1 MKTTLFKGKSTRTKI
16 FTAITVTGILLIFA
30 LNLLL
35 TYFGG
40 ISLAF
45 ADMTPEGF
53 YSVSPE
59 MEAALSETVGKPRAD
74 GKLPEIKITFC
85 TDPDYLMGSESMRP
99 AYVMA
104 LAIANRYDN
113 VTVKTVNVA
122 LEPAAVAMYK
132 TTSLDVIDAADMIVS
147 YGGKYR
153 VVNAATFWTENM
165 FSYNGEYRMI
175 SILASL
181 TAIEKPVAYFVVG
194 HGETVYDPAAPESD
208 MSLSMASFA
217 DLLTERGM
225 EIKTLDIASVD
236 RVPDDC
242 ALLIINTPTSDFDT
256 DPDKYDRFDYVS
268 DLEKLD
274 RYLVSE
280 SGAVIF
286 NKGQGVSLPNLD
298 SFLFEWGIAFGDGI
312 VKDESNCLEDVGE
325 RGTAVLGVYDT
336 DTNSFGS
343 AYYGDFAS
351 LSSSP
356 KMVFTDSG
364 YLYCSYG
371 DSDAV
376 SEAGTYNG
384 KRVYSH
390 FIGSSDGAV
399 AYESLGSSVLTAE
412 EGQKTLC
419 AVTTRTHL
427 DGYTSENSYS
437 YLFAANSRDFFTND
451 VLGNQSYA
459 NYSVMSSVITN
470 ISRTERHASIELG
483 GTSLNSPKYG
493 GKQTV
498 STTLSDTDTKVYTS
512 DAKEVLR
519 INKGVTA
526 GNITLVTVVAV
537 AVPVTALIVGV
548 CVFVRRK
555 FL

>member
-1 MKTTLFKGKSTRTKI
+1 
-16 FTAITVTGILLIFA
+16 
-30 LNLLL
+30 
-35 TYFGG
+35 
-40 ISLAF
+40 
-45 ADMTPEGF
+45 
-53 YSVSPE
+53 
-59 MEAALSETVGKPRAD
+59 
-74 GKLPEIKITFC
+74 
-85 TDPDYLMGSESMRP
+85 
-99 AYVMA
+99 
-104 LAIANRYDN
+104 
-113 VTVKTVNVA
+113 
-122 LEPAAVAMYK
+122 
-132 TTSLDVIDAADMIVS
+132 
-147 YGGKYR
+147 
-153 VVNAATFWTENM
+153 
-165 FSYNGEYRMI
+165 
-175 SILASL
+175 
-181 TAIEKPVAYFVVG
+181 
-194 HGETVYDPAAPESD
+194 
-208 MSLSMASFA
+208 
-217 DLLTERGM
+217 
-225 EIKTLDIASVD
+225 
-236 RVPDDC
+236 
-242 ALLIINTPTSDFDT
+242 
-256 DPDKYDRFDYVS
+256 
-268 DLEKLD
+268 
-274 RYLVSE
+274 
-280 SGAVIF
+280 
-286 NKGQGVSLPNLD
+286 
-298 SFLFEWGIAFGDGI
+298 
-312 VKDESNCLEDVGE
+312 
-325 RGTAVLGVYDT
+325 
-336 DTNSFGS
+336 
-343 AYYGDFAS
+343 
-351 LSSSP
+351 
-356 KMVFTDSG
+356 MVFTDSG